1 MNNQTDWQ
9 IHIQEH
15 NNLQNKHEYENTK
28 DEKVP
33 YLSKSSPISTEQK
46 PECSELTA
54 QVQGKTLLYTR
65 LSINNAAFT
74 EEPYYKCVDEAEVGE
89 YPSTSSDIYYH
100 SVEEDNVTSDEQ
112 KLDYADLDPQYQ
124 YQYKHQEYT
133 DLCLD
138 NLAFIKEPVYRCVD
152 ESD

>member
-1 MNNQTDWQ
+1 M
-9 IHIQEH
+9 
-15 NNLQNKHEYENTK
+15 QNRYEYENTK
-28 DEKVP
+28 DEKVL

-46 PECSELTA
+46 PECSELTP

-65 LSINNAAFT
+65 LSINNPAST
-74 EEPYYKCVDEAEVGE
+74 EEPYYKCVDDAELGE
-89 YPSTSSDIYYH
+89 YSSTSSDIYYH

-112 KLDYADLDPQYQ
+112 KSDYTDLDPQYQ

-138 NLAFIKEPVYRCVD
+138 NSAFIEEPVYRCVD